1 MARVSGAPGDVIPT
15 DGAERSAGIEAL
27 ALSIF
32 NAAQADGAPIT
43 MAEARQL
50 ASQQAAAVPAKT
62 EPTLAPGAELPVA
75 EEQEPV
81 SVLAPPQPTAQ
92 QQQLATYSAHR
103 SRVKRLA
110 EQAGVSYDEA
120 DDMLQ
125 GGYDWADIDFT
136 RGEPLKRYHT
146 GGLPTPTQLAVAM
159 DKSGLTG
166 KAFDRRM
173 ADQRQREENVRRSRM
188 LAGPSAAANAV
199 NLFNTLPPDWQNVVA
214 AGRLTP
220 NLTQTGVTPLGA
232 QVGEQRIRELQAE
245 IDARAREGEANR
257 DQQWRQFQAT
267 SDAAA
272 DERDVRRQQF
282 EAEQEA
288 RMAAL
293 QQAADKMS
301 ADLQL
306 TRDRIQAEERIAAG
320 NNQTA
325 ITTEGMRNPP
335 LEDRMSAALQGKQLE
350 SRQAA
355 RQSAPGLYNLMMG
368 LSDSPDAKKL
378 LQDIAAQADATFG
391 GFGDESIAAMDDHLL
406 SLAQQAVAM
415 GITDTPLL
423 DPAERAKLI
432 SRHGTA
438 SGWKG
443 GRGSTLGNWL
453 SNGGRPVDP
462 RRLQQVQGPPQQS
475 AAR

>member
-62 EPTLAPGAELPVA
+62 EPTLAPDAELPVA
-75 EEQEPV
+75 EEQEPF
-81 SVLAPPQPTAQ
+81 SVLATQPTAQ
-92 QQQLATYSAHR
+92 QQQLAAYSAHR

-120 DDMLQ
+120 DSMLQ
-125 GGYDWADIDFT
+125 SGYGEAGIGFSPGNSLDGGGA
-136 RGEPLKRYHT
+136 
-146 GGLPTPTQLAVAM
+146 GGLPSPTQLAVAM

-166 KAFDRRM
+166 QAFDRRM

-245 IDARAREGEANR
+245 IQARASEGEANR

-267 SDAAA
+267 ADAAA
-272 DERDVRRQQF
+272 DQRDILRQQF
-282 EAEQEA
+282 EAEQAA
-288 RMAAL
+288 RMAAIE
-293 QQAADKMS
+293 QNAAKMN

-306 TRDRIQAEERIAAG
+306 SLDNTQAQKEIAAAR
-320 NNQTA
+320 NETE
-325 ITTEGMRNPP
+325 IKTEGMRNPP
-335 LEDRMSAALQGKQLE
+335 LEDRMNAALQGKQLE
-350 SRQAA
+350 SRQTT
-355 RQSAPGLYNLMMG
+355 QQGDPGLYNLMVG
-368 LSDSPDAKKL
+368 LSDSPEAKKL
-378 LQDIAAQADATFG
+378 LQDLAAQADVTHG
-391 GFGDESIAAMDDHLL
+391 GFGDESIAAMDDALRA
-406 SLAQQAVAM
+406 LAYRAVAM

-423 DPAERAKLI
+423 DVNERARLI

-453 SNGGRPVDP
+453 SGGGKPVDP
-462 RRLQQVQGPPQQS
+462 RRLQDGQRPPQPT